1 MDRQSYAVIGL
12 GKFGFAVAET
22 LAKAGYEVMA
32 VDANEDIVQS
42 IAGEVSYAMRADI
55 TETGV
60 LESLGISNVDA
71 VVVGIAEN
79 LEASIMATIYAKEV
93 GVKYV
98 MAKAENKLHATIL
111 KKVGADDIIFPEWSM
126 GTRVAK
132 NLMSGGFVDFFELSS
147 KFSLAELSVPGEWVG
162 KSLIELN
169 LRDQYGVN
177 VIGVKVGDD
186 VQVNVKP
193 DEVFRADQT
202 LMIVGEND
210 SLAKLQR

>member
-147 KFSLAELSVPGEWVG
+147 KFSLAELPVPGEWVG

>member
-1 MDRQSYAVIGL
+1 
-12 GKFGFAVAET
+12 
-22 LAKAGYEVMA
+22 MA

-147 KFSLAELSVPGEWVG
+147 KFSLAELPVPGEWVG

>member
-22 LAKAGYEVMA
+22 LAKAGFEVMA

>member
-132 NLMSGGFVDFFELSS
+132 NLMSGGFVDFFELSY
-147 KFSLAELSVPGEWVG
+147 KFSLAELPVPGEWVG

>member
-1 MDRQSYAVIGL
+1 MKSILLIGL
-12 GKFGFAVAET
+12 GRFGRHIAEE
-22 LAKAGYEVMA
+22 LNKLGHEVMA

-147 KFSLAELSVPGEWVG
+147 KFSLAELPVPGEWVG

>member
-147 KFSLAELSVPGEWVG
+147 KFSLVELPVPGEWVG